1 LNAVVQFVRGV
12 QAGFSCIANFISRQ
26 QRFDLLAGAQL
37 GAHPVLTCTHQ
48 IAHHLVMLIG

>member
-1 LNAVVQFVRGV
+1 MVQFVRGV